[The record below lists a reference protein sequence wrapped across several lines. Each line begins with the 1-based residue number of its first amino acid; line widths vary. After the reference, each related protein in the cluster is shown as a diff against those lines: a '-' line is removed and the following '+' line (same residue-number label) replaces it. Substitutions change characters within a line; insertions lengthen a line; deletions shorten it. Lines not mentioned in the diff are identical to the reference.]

1 MKSSWLLYAGIALA
15 LSGVLLSL
23 NSSDKG
29 TSVAED
35 EKILVINQAYQD
47 GQLISSDALYWRTLT
62 EDELQQ
68 QEQHAHWWLA
78 QSEQQQ
84 QEIEQQLV
92 GSALRQP
99 LNNDDALD
107 KRLLVSPDDSGFLA
121 LTVRPGMR
129 AVSVN
134 IKLAY
139 LSSGLVSPGD
149 VVDLIITTQAQQVRA
164 SSDSVPSKRDFRT
177 WRSAVAASGLRVL
190 AINRFSS
197 QNYEADQL
205 NNNKRRRDRD
215 AVVTFEATPQQ
226 AVRVPLALQM
236 AANGG
241 SLSISLRNPNDS
253 GVSSAGSGAS
263 DLFPETK
270 DSGLDENTFLIR
282 GEQREV
288 SGGL

>member
-15 LSGVLLSL
+15 LSGVLLSF
-23 NSSDKG
+23 NSSEKS
-29 TSVAED
+29 TVVAAD
-35 EKILVINQAYQD
+35 EKILVVNQFYGN
-47 GQLISSDALYWRTLT
+47 GQLIGSEALYWRVLT
-62 EDELQQ
+62 EAEQQQ

-78 QSEQQQ
+78 RSESEQ
-84 QEIEQQLV
+84 QEIEQTLI

-99 LNNDDALD
+99 LENNQALD
-107 KRLLVSPDDSGFLA
+107 KRQLVSPQDSGFLA

-177 WRSAVAASGLRVL
+177 WRSAVAASALRVL

-197 QNYEADQL
+197 QNYEAEQL
-205 NNNKRRRDRD
+205 NNDKRRRSRD

-241 SLSISLRNPNDS
+241 SLSISLRNPNDDE
-253 GVSSAGSGAS
+253 VSMAGSGAS